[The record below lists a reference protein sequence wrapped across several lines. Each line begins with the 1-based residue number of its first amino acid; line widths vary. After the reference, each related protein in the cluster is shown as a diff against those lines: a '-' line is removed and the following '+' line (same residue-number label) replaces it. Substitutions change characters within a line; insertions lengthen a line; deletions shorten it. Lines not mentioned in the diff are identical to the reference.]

1 MKNSKFIKN
10 TFLLVLGGL
19 IVKVLGFVIKIFY
32 TRILKDEGVALI
44 SLVSP
49 TYSLLLTITSFSLPY
64 AISKLIAC
72 KAERKSKIIFSSL
85 YITFFINLIIIVL
98 IFLLSNYISLYLLHD
113 KRCTYLIKILC
124 LTLPFV
130 SVTSIIKAYFYGIE
144 NVIPVI
150 FSNIS
155 EEILKLSLILIFLP
169 KIMIKGVFYG
179 TCFYLIINL
188 LCEFISFF
196 TLSIFLPK
204 KIKFK
209 NICYRFDNM
218 LTFNILKICLPT
230 FSGRL
235 IGCIGF
241 FIEPII
247 LTNLLIYK
255 GFESSYIILN
265 YGYYQGY
272 VIALLTIPSFFLS
285 ALSNNIIPE
294 ISKRKNNCRK
304 DIFKLIFKILFF
316 VLICGCI
323 FTIILFIFGEK
334 IMFLLFN
341 STNGLLY
348 LKILLPFFI
357 LFYLENPLS
366 SILLALDQEKNIFK
380 VTLYGLIIKYLSL
393 ILLILFNTGFISLI
407 ISEIINILFVIF
419 LLIFYLYKYY
429 LNHFS

>member
-1 MKNSKFIKN
+1 MKNSKLIKN

-155 EEILKLSLILIFLP
+155 EEILKLSLILR
-169 KIMIKGVFYG
+169 
-179 TCFYLIINL
+179 N
-188 LCEFISFF
+188 E
-196 TLSIFLPK
+196 
-204 KIKFK
+204 
-209 NICYRFDNM
+209 
-218 LTFNILKICLPT
+218 
-230 FSGRL
+230 
-235 IGCIGF
+235 
-241 FIEPII
+241 
-247 LTNLLIYK
+247 
-255 GFESSYIILN
+255 
-265 YGYYQGY
+265 
-272 VIALLTIPSFFLS
+272 
-285 ALSNNIIPE
+285 
-294 ISKRKNNCRK
+294 
-304 DIFKLIFKILFF
+304 
-316 VLICGCI
+316 
-323 FTIILFIFGEK
+323 
-334 IMFLLFN
+334 
-341 STNGLLY
+341 NG
-348 LKILLPFFI
+348 
-357 LFYLENPLS
+357 
-366 SILLALDQEKNIFK
+366 
-380 VTLYGLIIKYLSL
+380 
-393 ILLILFNTGFISLI
+393 I
-407 ISEIINILFVIF
+407 IS
-419 LLIFYLYKYY
+419 
-429 LNHFS
+429 